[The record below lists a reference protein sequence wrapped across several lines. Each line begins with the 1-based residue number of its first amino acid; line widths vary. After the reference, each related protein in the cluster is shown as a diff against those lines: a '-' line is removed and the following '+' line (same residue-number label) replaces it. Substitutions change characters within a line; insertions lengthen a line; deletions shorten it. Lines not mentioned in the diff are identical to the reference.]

1 MLKVQNSQRVLIAPP
16 ANYTGA
22 VCPSVELSMKLYDKV
37 QFVIMTGAWAA
48 GTAAVTLEQGTDIA
62 FGTNKALGFTLMWT
76 NNAAVASP
84 QLVAT
89 AVVGNT
95 FNVANVANATY
106 IIEVDADTLDQDGG
120 FDCVRLAIA
129 SPGANADFYCAYAD
143 LYTARYAAAVMPSS
157 VID

>member
-1 MLKVQNSQRVLIAPP
+1 MLKVQNTQRVLIAPP
-16 ANYTGA
+16 ASYINTACPA
-22 VCPSVELSMKLYDKV
+22 VEISMKLYDKL

-48 GTAAVTLEQGTDIA
+48 GTPAVTLRQGTDIA
-62 FGTNKALGFTLMWT
+62 FGANKAFGFTLMWT
-76 NNAAVASP
+76 NNALVTSP

-95 FNVANVANATY
+95 FNIAATANATY
-106 IIEVDADTLDQDGG
+106 IIEVDADTLDQDNG
-120 FDCVRLAIA
+120 FDCVRLDIA
-129 SPGANADFYCAYAD
+129 SPGANIDFYVAYAD

>member
-1 MLKVQNSQRVLIAPP
+1 MLKVQNTQRVLIAPP

-48 GTAAVTLEQGTDIA
+48 GTAAVTLEQGTNIA
-62 FGTNKALGFTLMWT
+62 FGASKALGFTLMWT